1 MGTLISTLLL
11 VLIDSRSVCAYG
23 RLTPTTRQRHA
34 SLRISYGEAVPTA
47 GYANA
52 NVYGFPK
59 GLANQDTIVVLSE
72 PPSNNEL
79 MR

>member
-1 MGTLISTLLL
+1 MDTLISTLLL

-23 RLTPTTRQRHA
+23 RLTPTTRLA
-34 SLRISYGEAVPTA
+34 SYLLRRGF
-47 GYANA
+47 A

-72 PPSNNEL
+72 PLSSNEL